1 MTVETKLEQL
11 GLTLPAVPAP
21 VAAYVPGAADGTLV
35 FTSGQLP
42 TENGVLRKGK
52 LGEDMTVE
60 EGYEAARIAALNCL
74 AVVKSLAGSLDR
86 VEGRTAFTAMAQGD
100 PVAKA
105 LVDEYASYLGCG
117 VASLVN
123 ILQPEVVCIGGGVSN
138 AGEALLAPVDTMKAL
153 EAAGD
158 NSARL
163 AFTQEFKAAPFAL
176 VWDYYC
182 AQKDAGVGLSWLDQ
196 VKAYE
201 RDVLLAR

>member
-1 MTVETKLEQL
+1 MEPEVKQEVTVEMTVETKLEQL

-86 VEGRTAFTAMAQGD
+86 VERVVKVVGFVNCTPGFEAQPKVING
-100 PVAKA
+100 
-105 LVDEYASYLGCG
+105 ASELLGQ
-117 VASLVN
+117 V
-123 ILQPEVVCIGGGVSN
+123 
-138 AGEALLAPVDTMKAL
+138 LATPACMP
-153 EAAGD
+153 AARW
-158 NSARL
+158 A
-163 AFTQEFKAAPFAL
+163 
-176 VWDYYC
+176 
-182 AQKDAGVGLSWLDQ
+182 
-196 VKAYE
+196 
-201 RDVLLAR
+201 

>member
-1 MTVETKLEQL
+1 MYKRQ
-11 GLTLPAVPAP
+11 
-21 VAAYVPGAADGTLV
+21 
-35 FTSGQLP
+35 
-42 TENGVLRKGK
+42 
-52 LGEDMTVE
+52 
-60 EGYEAARIAALNCL
+60 
-74 AVVKSLAGSLDR
+74 
-86 VEGRTAFTAMAQGD
+86 
-100 PVAKA
+100 
-105 LVDEYASYLGCG
+105 
-117 VASLVN
+117 
-123 ILQPEVVCIGGGVSN
+123 
-138 AGEALLAPVDTMKAL
+138 LLAPVDTMKAL

>member
-1 MTVETKLEQL
+1 MEPEVKQEVTVEMTVETKLEQL

-86 VEGRTAFTAMAQGD
+86 VER
-100 PVAKA
+100 
-105 LVDEYASYLGCG
+105 
-117 VASLVN
+117 
-123 ILQPEVVCIGGGVSN
+123 VVKV
-138 AGEALLAPVDTMKAL
+138 
-153 EAAGD
+153 
-158 NSARL
+158 
-163 AFTQEFKAAPFAL
+163 
-176 VWDYYC
+176 
-182 AQKDAGVGLSWLDQ
+182 VGS
-196 VKAYE
+196 
-201 RDVLLAR
+201 